1 MDMNGKSS
9 EPPMKPGWK
18 RPLPEHL
25 PRPTYWPAM
34 LALAITIML
43 LGPVTLMPI
52 SFVGLGLAAVALVG
66 WIGEILHE

>member
-1 MDMNGKSS
+1 MDLSRNPG
-9 EPPMKPGWK
+9 EPPLRAGWK

-25 PRPTYWPAM
+25 PRPTYWPAI
-34 LALAITIML
+34 LALATTLAL

-52 SFVGLGLAAVALVG
+52 TAVGLALGAVALIG